1 MFSVLMYLQKFCRD
15 DQNHPIQLNFEQFKK
30 FNHTFVSHY
39 DKIVNDA
46 PHSWKTDGFLL
57 DNIPVGITCH
67 YSQDATICAP
77 DSHLT
82 EVDDFAKECHWEH
95 VRSFNIALATDL
107 R

>member
-1 MFSVLMYLQKFCRD
+1 MYLQKFCGD

-39 DKIVNDA
+39 DKIISDA
-46 PHSWKTDGFLL
+46 PHSWKMDGFLL
-57 DNIPVGITCH
+57 DNIPVGITCC

-82 EVDDFAKECHWEH
+82 ELDDFAKEHHWEH
-95 VRSFNIALATDL
+95 ACSFNITLATDL